1 MKKRNSQA
9 QNPARNE
16 VTGLL
21 KQAAYFRYELR
32 KFLRFSEMAARR
44 SGLTPQQHQLMLGV
58 AGHTG
63 RGEAS
68 IGELSEFLQER
79 HNAVVGLVQ
88 RAQRAGWVV
97 KTADPNDRRRMQ
109 VRLTPS
115 GRRRLRQLTWQH
127 RRELKRLSQL
137 LRQFQTS

>member
-1 MKKRNSQA
+1 MKKTEGRTKI
-9 QNPARNE
+9 PAPTG
-16 VTGLL
+16 VTALL

-68 IGELSEFLQER
+68 ISELSEFLQAR

-88 RAQRAGWVV
+88 RAERAGWVF
-97 KTADPNDRRRMQ
+97 KTADPDDRRRMR
-109 VRLTPS
+109 VRLTPL
-115 GRRRLRQLTWQH
+115 GRRRLHHLTWQH
-127 RRELKRLSQL
+127 RRELQRLSQL
-137 LRQFQTS
+137 LRQFTS